1 MTTNSGGHDDP
12 TRARLAE
19 LRSSASRRA
28 VDLAS
33 DFEAIVDAATDVA
46 TDDEH
51 DPEGH
56 TIAWE
61 RQQLAALLAEARG
74 ALADIDAAEQRL
86 DDGRYGR
93 CTNCDRPID
102 VERLEALP
110 ATPTCLGCAGRSGS

>member
-1 MTTNSGGHDDP
+1 MRSGDHDDE

-19 LRSSASRRA
+19 LRRSASRRA
-28 VDLAS
+28 ANLVNGFD
-33 DFEAIVDAATDVA
+33 AIVDAASDVA

-61 RQQLAALLAEARG
+61 RQQLAALLAETQQ

-86 DDGRYGR
+86 DDGRYGM
-93 CTNCDRPID
+93 CTICSRPISTD
-102 VERLEALP
+102 RLDALP
-110 ATPTCLGCAGRSGS
+110 AVPTCIDCAGG